1 MGKNKKVVVIVG
13 PTASGKTALSLQ
25 LAHQFKTSIISA
37 DSRQCYRELNIGVA
51 KPTTEELKAA
61 KHYFINSHSIHDNVT
76 ASIFEQYALQAAQEI
91 FLENDIAIMAG
102 GTGLYIKAFCEG
114 LDFIP
119 EIPAGIRQSIIHSY
133 QENGIGWLQQ
143 QVKEKDPE
151 FWGTTTE
158 PMNPHR
164 LIRALEVILGT
175 GKSILFYRRKKA
187 VERGFDIIKVGID
200 LPKTVLHANIETRIN
215 KMMGDGLLH
224 EVKTLLP
231 KRNMPAL
238 QTVGYQELLAFFD
251 DKISLNEATK
261 LMIKNTQQYAKRQL
275 TWFKHDK
282 SIQWLVNNDIQFFMS
297 KNGL

>member
-1 MGKNKKVVVIVG
+1 MGKKKTVIVIVG

-51 KPTTEELKAA
+51 KPTAEELNAA
-61 KHYFINSHSIHDNVT
+61 KHYFINSHSIYDNVT
-76 ASIFEQYALQAAQEI
+76 AAIFEQYALQAVQKI

-119 EIPAGIRQSIIHSY
+119 KIPAGIRHSIINSY
-133 QENGIGWLQQ
+133 HENGIGWLQQ

-151 FWGTTTE
+151 FWGTTKE

-164 LIRALEVILGT
+164 LVRALEVILGT
-175 GKSILFYRRKKA
+175 GKSILFYRRNKA

-215 KMMGDGLLH
+215 KMIDNGLLQ
-224 EVKTLLP
+224 EVKILLP

-251 DKISLNEATK
+251 DKISLNEAIK
-261 LMIKNTQQYAKRQL
+261 LIIKNTQQYAKRQL